1 MNKFRTRVTVD
12 AGLLAIGFALTA
24 GWIGGRTA
32 MLGIGAGVLLSL
44 VDFWWLSAGVD
55 GVGGAAPRT
64 MVWMGSA
71 ALRLGG
77 VALTVAALFL
87 TGQFHPVGLVI
98 GLAVLPCALVAR
110 GLRVA
115 RGSL

>member
-1 MNKFRTRVTVD
+1 MTKFRTRVTVD
-12 AGLLAIGFALTA
+12 AGLLAIGLALSA
-24 GWIGGRTA
+24 GWIEGRTA
-32 MLGIGAGVLLSL
+32 LLGVGAGTLLSL

-55 GVGGAAPRT
+55 GAGSTAPRT

-71 ALRLGG
+71 ALRLGA
-77 VALTVAALFL
+77 VALAVAVLFL

-115 RGSL
+115 RGNV